1 LLKKKYKEKYNMKK
15 LTAVSIALSLL
26 SVIAA
31 LATQNWIAA
40 SGWGVAAMWQIAAYR
55 DEK

>member
-1 LLKKKYKEKYNMKK
+1 MKK

-40 SGWGVAAMWQIAAYR
+40 AGWGVAAMWQITAYR

>member
-1 LLKKKYKEKYNMKK
+1 MKN

-26 SVIAA
+26 GVIVA
-31 LATQNWIAA
+31 LATQNWTAA

-55 DEK
+55 EEK

>member
-1 LLKKKYKEKYNMKK
+1 MKK
-15 LTAVSIALSLL
+15 LTAVAIALSLL

-40 SGWGVAAMWQIAAYR
+40 AGWGVAAMWQIAAYR